1 MRTPSR
7 DLVSLPRAICAGL
20 FLSLTLSACKMNSD
34 LPRNE
39 ELPLFNPHRADFTCQ
54 IEAGKVPPIDAEA
67 DAWFLEAR
75 ALETDPELF
84 EEERDWKKIVRLT
97 RQAAERRHWKA
108 MLNLASLYLEGRD
121 PERGVEDAVL
131 LVEQGMRLGIPAA
144 YDRMGTYHMNGAV
157 QGDASQ
163 AYAFWQRAAE
173 MGNPHAMTFL
183 AEKLM
188 ATWDNPKE
196 GFWAN
201 IPVGTKMLECAY
213 GQGDGEAALALH
225 YEYKRARTLEG
236 KDRAMRV
243 LHEGV
248 KLGCAE
254 CAHYLQIEFDD
265 PKPTKMIVP
274 HRDKVRSERYEM
286 LADALDFNPNRRFPN
301 LDKMIPL
308 PPARLPPW
316 DGKRES
322 LLKAV
327 MAVTP
332 PKSVPK
338 PSAASQ
344 RQGREF
350 LDAAYDLRPT
360 ADTTNEPNAP
370 FAAYWRPTAPQ
381 DAAPV
386 REYLGTIAPALYRP
400 GEAFVT
406 PRYPDGAGRGA
417 IPGIVWERLI
427 TVHHNHGAVEPRAPA
442 GLMREVAVPEPH
454 RSTTAAQACPAT
466 GSWQPWLPVEHPLRH
481 AVNQPWRQAWVTA
494 GQRFPDPQTD
504 WLLPLDA
511 GELIWHLLDSKK
523 PELEHDKEQT

>member
-1 MRTPSR
+1 
-7 DLVSLPRAICAGL
+7 
-20 FLSLTLSACKMNSD
+20 MNSD

-54 IEAGKVPPIDAEA
+54 VEAGKVPPIDAEA

-75 ALETDPELF
+75 ALETDRDLLD
-84 EEERDWKKIVRLT
+84 EERDWKKIVQLT
-97 RQAAERRHWKA
+97 RLAAERRHWKA
-108 MLNLASLYLEGRD
+108 MLNLASLYLDGRD
-121 PERGVEDAVL
+121 PEHGIGDAVL

-144 YDRMGTYHMNGAV
+144 YDRMGTFHMNGVV
-157 QGDASQ
+157 QGDVSQ

-173 MGNPHAMTFL
+173 MGNPQAMTFL

-201 IPVGTKMLECAY
+201 IPVGTKMLECAL
-213 GQGDGEAALALH
+213 GQGDAQAALALH
-225 YEYKRARTLEG
+225 YQYKDSRTPEG

-248 KLGCAE
+248 KLGCAD
-254 CAHYLQIEFDD
+254 CANYLRSEFGKPD
-265 PKPTKMIVP
+265 PTKMIVP
-274 HRDKVRSERYEM
+274 HFDKARSERYDM
-286 LADALDFNPNRRFPN
+286 LGDALSFNSSRRFPN
-301 LDKMIPL
+301 LDKMLPL

-332 PKSVPK
+332 PKAVPK
-338 PSAASQ
+338 TSAASQ
-344 RQGREF
+344 RQGREA
-350 LDAAYDLRPT
+350 LSAAYELRST
-360 ADTTNEPNAP
+360 DDRTSALNAP

-381 DAAPV
+381 AELPV
-386 REYLGTIAPALYRP
+386 REYLDMIAPALYRP
-400 GEAFVT
+400 GEAFSQ
-406 PRYPDGAGRGA
+406 PRHPAGGSRGVIPD
-417 IPGIVWERLI
+417 IVWERLL
-427 TVHHNHGAVEPRAPA
+427 TVHHNYDAVEPRGPA
-442 GLMREVAVPEPH
+442 GPMREVAVPEPR
-454 RSTTAAQACPAT
+454 RSATASQACPVT
-466 GSWQPWLPVEHPLRH
+466 GAWQPWLPPEHPLRH
-481 AVNQPWRQAWVTA
+481 AVNQPWRQAWVSA

-511 GELIWHLLDSKK
+511 SELIWHLLDSKK